1 MTRFQTKALPSYTP
15 ERYQSPIAGIWQG
28 LSMWYSLPARVRNKI
43 ADWFTGTKEETV
55 EDPAQTALNE
65 VSKSPAY
72 TLPTSGSADR
82 GPAGLN
88 ENAPVRED
96 LGYNGPRSWDEF
108 EFGKKLAAE
117 TDPAIKQAM
126 WDEFIKGK

>member
-1 MTRFQTKALPSYTP
+1 M
-15 ERYQSPIAGIWQG
+15 
-28 LSMWYSLPARVRNKI
+28 PARVRDKI
-43 ADWFTGTKEETV
+43 ADWFTGTKEETI
-55 EDPAQTALNE
+55 EDPAQIAINE
-65 VSKSPAY
+65 VSKSPSY

-96 LGYNGPRSWDEF
+96 LGYSGPRSWDEF

-117 TDPAIKQAM
+117 TDPEIKQAM